1 MRRLILK
8 LCLFFLPFSAIHLML
23 AGLAWHSG
31 EAMPVGRIVKLQQNQ
46 AGAFFGSVTE
56 SRYGDYKLAAYRS
69 RQPKILIL
77 GNSLTLNLRSEF
89 FTKRP
94 DAVYNGS
101 VGGWHLPNMRTF
113 YQRLESQPEILI
125 TLIDL
130 GWFHADIKSA
140 ADENPYNPDTEFEF
154 KRIQQATVEM
164 VHRLMNGRLSASQ
177 VLQRRDPLTGRTSLG
192 LRALELSH
200 GYRLDGSRQLG
211 RLAIRPDHWSRLVQE
226 ELDRASDAPEISSA
240 DLYIHEPAFAL
251 LHKFLQEAKDDGL
264 SVFGVTTPRHFA
276 ILERLKELG
285 RDRHIAPIRARV
297 EELFATFGFDY
308 HYFGDMRAYGA
319 SANEWYDGRHM
330 SESNS
335 LRMMLVLFEQ
345 HPDVFDPYTDREQ
358 VRSLLESFTN
368 PMDIFHE
375 LPPL

>member
-1 MRRLILK
+1 MRRVFFK
-8 LCLFFLPFSAIHLML
+8 LCLFFLPISALHLAL

-31 EAMPVGRIVKLQQNQ
+31 EAMPASRIINLQENE
-46 AGAFFGSVTE
+46 AGSFFGSVTE
-56 SRYGDYKLAAYRS
+56 ARYGDYKLVAYRS
-69 RQPKILIL
+69 RQPTILIL
-77 GNSLTLNLRSEF
+77 GNSLTLNVRSEF

-94 DAVYNGS
+94 GAVYNGS

-113 YQRLESQPEILI
+113 YQRLENQPEILI

-130 GWFHADIKSA
+130 GWFHDDIKSA
-140 ADENPYNPDTEFEF
+140 ADENPYNPNTEFEL

-164 VHRLMNGRLSASQ
+164 VHRLLNGRLNFSQ
-177 VLQRRDPLTGRTSLG
+177 ILQRRDPLTGRTSLG

-226 ELDRASDAPEISSA
+226 ELDRVVAAGEVSAASPP
-240 DLYIHEPAFAL
+240 IHEPAFAL
-251 LHKFLQEAKDDGL
+251 LHRFLQEAKDDGMA
-264 SVFGVTTPRHFA
+264 VFGVTTPRHFA
-276 ILERLKELG
+276 ILERMKELG

-297 EELFATFGFDY
+297 EELFANFGFHY

-335 LRMMLVLFEQ
+335 LRMMLALFER
-345 HPDVFDPYTDREQ
+345 HPDIFDPYTDREE
-358 VRSLLESFTN
+358 VRNLLESYTN

>member
-1 MRRLILK
+1 MRRIFLK
-8 LCLFFLPFSAIHLML
+8 LCLFFLPFSALNLML

-31 EAMPVGRIVKLQQNQ
+31 EAMPVGRIVKLQQNE

-56 SRYGDYKLAAYRS
+56 SRYGDYKLAAYHH
-69 RQPKILIL
+69 RQPEILIL

-94 DAVYNGS
+94 GAIYNGS

-113 YQRLESQPEILI
+113 YQRLENQPEIII

-130 GWFHADIKSA
+130 NWFHADIKSA
-140 ADENPYNPDTEFEF
+140 ADGNPYSPDTDFDLN
-154 KRIQQATVEM
+154 RIHSATVEM
-164 VHRLMNGRLSASQ
+164 VHRLLNGRLSLS
-177 VLQRRDPLTGRTSLG
+177 LILHRRDPLTGRTSLG
-192 LRALELSH
+192 LRALELHH

-211 RLAIRPDHWSRLVQE
+211 RLAIRPDHWTRLVQE
-226 ELDRASDAPEISSA
+226 ELDHVAAAGEVSSA
-240 DLYIHEPAFAL
+240 SRPVHEPAFAL
-251 LHKFLQEAKDDGL
+251 LQDFLQGAKDDGA

-276 ILERLKELG
+276 IFERMKELG
-285 RDRHIAPIRARV
+285 MDRQLAPIRARV
-297 EELFATFGFDY
+297 EELFAAFGFDY

-335 LRMMLVLFEQ
+335 LRMMLVLFERHQ
-345 HPDVFDPYTDREQ
+345 NVFDPYTDRED
-358 VRSLLESFTN
+358 VRHLLESFTN

-375 LPPL
+375 LPPI